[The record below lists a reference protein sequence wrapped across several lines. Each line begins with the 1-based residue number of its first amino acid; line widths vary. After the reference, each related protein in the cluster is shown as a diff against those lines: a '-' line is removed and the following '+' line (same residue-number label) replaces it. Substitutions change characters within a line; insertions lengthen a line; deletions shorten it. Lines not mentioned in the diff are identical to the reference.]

1 MSAKG
6 KQNKKPTPKTLDVS
20 QSGEEIPGGSVVYEL
35 NWSCRR
41 LRVIEGLEKYTKLRI
56 LDLSCNSISA
66 IRGLSGCTVSSLAV
80 VVDVFG

>member
-6 KQNKKPTPKTLDVS
+6 KQNKKPTPKPVDIS
-20 QSGEEIPGGSVVYEL
+20 QSEEEIPGGSVVYEL

-41 LRVIEGLEKYTKLRI
+41 LREIEGLEKYTKLRV

-66 IRGLSGCTVSSLAV
+66 IRGLSGCNVSSLAAV
-80 VVDVFG
+80 GDVSG